1 MAFSLSKAL
10 PQVKLSAWLNALD
23 FPFRVWG
30 GQLTEQQS
38 DLLNIAWCF
47 HRASKPATTSTDD
60 LRTGFWANLSQ
71 SVQRK
76 PWAEPPHT
84 CCRSTVEYSFQ
95 LDKILSGFGQMRIM
109 GHPANLDRSLFSN
122 ADFME
127 LAGEGFSIP
136 IAAMLIHAYWENPHA
151 PWW

>member
-1 MAFSLSKAL
+1 MTCEQGFGPTCPRVCSASLGLK
-10 PQVKLSAWLNALD
+10 K
-23 FPFRVWG
+23 
-30 GQLTEQQS
+30 
-38 DLLNIAWCF
+38 
-47 HRASKPATTSTDD
+47 
-60 LRTGFWANLSQ
+60 
-71 SVQRK
+71 
-76 PWAEPPHT
+76 PHT